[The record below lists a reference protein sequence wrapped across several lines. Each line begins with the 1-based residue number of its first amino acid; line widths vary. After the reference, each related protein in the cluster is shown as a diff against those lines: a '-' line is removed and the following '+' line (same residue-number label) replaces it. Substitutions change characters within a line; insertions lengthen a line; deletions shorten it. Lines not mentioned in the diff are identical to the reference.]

1 MTNGWISRLVSRRGD
16 GRGALDP
23 RIVDSLA
30 AWKTLPAARLDLPA
44 FDARYVVVNTEAS
57 GLDLERDRLLAVG
70 ALAID
75 GGVISPHQAWYAS
88 LQPAPEA
95 ALAELLGFIGNSP
108 VVVFNAQFNRRML
121 LRAFDDTLGFEPG
134 LFWLDLY
141 YLLPALFPERRRDPV
156 RLADWMESFGIET
169 FQRHHGLGDGWAIAQ
184 LFLAAQARASGRGAG
199 TARGLGDIEH
209 AYREFR
215 RKS

>member
-1 MTNGWISRLVSRRGD
+1 MTARWLSRLVSRRGE
-16 GRGALDP
+16 RGDLDS
-23 RIVDSLA
+23 RVVATLA
-30 AWKTLPAARLDLPA
+30 TWKSLPAGRLDLPA

-57 GLDLERDRLLAVG
+57 GLDLERDRLIAVG

-75 GGVISPHQAWYAS
+75 SGVISPQQAWYAT

-95 ALAELLGFIGNSP
+95 ALADLLEFIGNSP
-108 VVVFNAQFNRRML
+108 VVVFNAPFNRGML
-121 LRAFDDTLGFEPG
+121 LRAFDATLGFEPE
-134 LFWLDLY
+134 LYWLDLY
-141 YLLPALFPERRRDPV
+141 YLLPALFPELRRDPV

-184 LFLAAQARASGRGAG
+184 LFLAAQARAIGRGAA

-215 RKS
+215 RKF